1 MNAGGG
7 PIKLGSVLE
16 FDDIRIGISN
26 FRVTFSDDGVDLA
39 LAFDATNVQQAQ
51 DFSIVFENIDL
62 TKIGFLPQIDIDDSG
77 SV

>member
-1 MNAGGG
+1 MNSW
-7 PIKLGSVLE
+7 L
-16 FDDIRIGISN
+16 
-26 FRVTFSDDGVDLA
+26 FSPTP
-39 LAFDATNVQQAQ
+39 FDATNVQQAQ